1 MNFFKSF
8 LASILGTIVAFIFIG
23 LFITMSIAGIAT
35 AISSEDTVVK
45 EIKENSVLELDLN
58 LQMYDNIGETQE
70 LEVAL
75 GLGEEALK
83 FYDVVAAIK
92 KATTNDNIKGI
103 NLNAQFPLMGWSQA
117 QSIRKALQEFKAAGK
132 FIYSYGD
139 YYGQK
144 GYYLASVSDSIFVH
158 PMGGMEFK
166 GLAAEV
172 LYYKDFQDKYGFK
185 MEVVRHGKYKSA
197 VEPYLENEMSE
208 SNRQQISALL
218 GSLWSQISEDI
229 QSSRNLSE
237 EALNKIANELG
248 ASLPEQAK
256 KVQLVDG
263 VIYESDYQNKLKAAL
278 GLATDDKIKTT
289 TLKQLT
295 GNNGL
300 YKKGVRERIAVVY
313 AQGPVLYGE
322 GSENIIGQE
331 VFLDAIEDAVENR
344 RVKAIVL
351 RIDSPGGSALSS
363 DIIWQALM
371 KAKEKKPLV
380 VSMGNV
386 AASGGY
392 YLAVA
397 GDEIY
402 ATDMTITGS
411 IGVFATVPNAK
422 GFFDSVGINASK
434 VETHDNALGYSLIQA
449 PEGEFRGVIKEG
461 IEHVYDT
468 FKQRVAS
475 GRGMTLEAV
484 EEVAQGRVWTGE
496 QALEN
501 GLLDGLG
508 GMDEALAAA
517 ARLAELDDY
526 NLISYPK
533 IEPEFDD
540 LLSAMGPF
548 GAIDDILLKQYPE
561 EIRAFLTTLS
571 TEAKRPNIE
580 VRLPYSVEI
589 K

>member
-8 LASILGTIVAFIFIG
+8 LASVLGTVVAFIFIG
-23 LFITMSIAGIAT
+23 LLMTMSLAGLA
-35 AISSEDTVVK
+35 TVVATEDAVPV
-45 EIKENSVLELDLN
+45 EIKENSILELDLDI
-58 LQMYDNIGETQE
+58 QMFDNVGATQE
-70 LEVAL
+70 LEEAL
-75 GLGEEALK
+75 GLGEQALK
-83 FYDVVAAIK
+83 FYDVVSAIRKAA
-92 KATTNDNIKGI
+92 ADDNIKGI
-103 NLNAQFPLMGWSQA
+103 NLKCQFPIMGWSQA
-117 QSIRKALQEFKAAGK
+117 QTIRKALKEFKDAGK

-144 GYYLASVSDSIFVH
+144 GYYLASVSDSIFLH

-172 LYYKDFQDKYGFK
+172 LYYKDFQEKYGFK

-208 SNRQQISALL
+208 NNHTQIASLL
-218 GSLWSQISEDI
+218 HSIWNQVSEDI
-229 QSSRNLSE
+229 QVSRNLSE
-237 EALNKIANELG
+237 EDINATANALG
-248 ASLPEQAK
+248 ASLPEQAQAEK
-256 KVQLVDG
+256 LIDG
-263 VIYESDYQNKLKAAL
+263 VIYENEYKEKLKSAL
-278 GLATDDKIKTT
+278 GLDEDDKIKKTR
-289 TLKQLT
+289 LKQLT
-295 GNNGL
+295 GKNGL
-300 YKKGVRERIAVVY
+300 YKKGVRDRIAVIY

-331 VFLDAIEDAVENR
+331 VFLEAIDDALKNR

-363 DIIWQALM
+363 DIIWNALM
-371 KAKEKKPLV
+371 KAKKEKPLV

-411 IGVFATVPNAK
+411 IGVFATVPNVK
-422 GFFDSVGINASK
+422 DFSESIGINASH
-434 VETHDNALGYSLIQA
+434 VETHDNALGYSIFQA
-449 PEGEFRGVIKEG
+449 PEGDFRATIKRG

-468 FKQRVAS
+468 FKARVAS
-475 GRGMTLEAV
+475 GRNMTM
-484 EEVAQGRVWTGE
+484 EEVEVLAQGRVWTGE

-501 GLLDGLG
+501 GLIDGLG
-508 GMDEALAAA
+508 GMDQALEAA
-517 ARLAELDDY
+517 ARLAELEEY

-533 IEPEFDD
+533 IDTDFDD
-540 LLSAMGPF
+540 LISVMGPF
-548 GAIDDILLKQYPE
+548 GVVDQVLMEQYPE
-561 EIRAFLTTLS
+561 EIRVFLTSLK
-571 TEAKRPNIE
+571 TEMNRPNYE
-580 VRLPYSVEI
+580 LRLPYLVEI

>member
-8 LASILGTIVAFIFIG
+8 LASVLGTVVALIFIG
-23 LFITMSIAGIAT
+23 LLMTMSLAGLAT
-35 AISSEDTVVK
+35 VVATEDTVPA
-45 EIKENSVLELDLN
+45 EIKENSILELDLDI
-58 LQMYDNIGETQE
+58 QMFDNVGATQE
-70 LEVAL
+70 LEEAL
-75 GLGEEALK
+75 GLGEPALK
-83 FYDVVAAIK
+83 FYDVVSAIRKAA
-92 KATTNDNIKGI
+92 AEDNIKGI
-103 NLNAQFPLMGWSQA
+103 NLKCQFPIMGWSQA
-117 QSIRKALQEFKAAGK
+117 QTIRKALKEFKDAGK

-144 GYYLASVSDSIFVH
+144 GYYLASVSDSIFLH

-172 LYYKDFQDKYGFK
+172 LYYKDFQEKYGFK

-208 SNRQQISALL
+208 NNRTQIASLL
-218 GSLWSQISEDI
+218 QSVWNQVSEDI
-229 QSSRNLSE
+229 QASRNLSE
-237 EALNKIANELG
+237 EEINATANGLS
-248 ASLPEQAK
+248 ASLPEQAQVEK
-256 KVQLVDG
+256 LIDG
-263 VIYESDYQNKLKAAL
+263 VIYENEYKEKLKSAL
-278 GLATDDKIKTT
+278 GLDEDDKIKKTR
-289 TLKQLT
+289 LKQLT
-295 GNNGL
+295 GKNGL
-300 YKKGVRERIAVVY
+300 YKKGVRDRIAVIY

-331 VFLDAIEDAVENR
+331 VFLEAIDDALKNR

-363 DIIWQALM
+363 DIIWNALM
-371 KAKEKKPLV
+371 KAKKEKPLV

-411 IGVFATVPNAK
+411 IGVFATVPNIK
-422 GFFDSVGINASK
+422 DFSESIGINASH
-434 VETHDNALGYSLIQA
+434 VETHDNALGYSIFQA
-449 PEGEFRGVIKEG
+449 PEGDFRATIKKG

-468 FKQRVAS
+468 FKTRVAS
-475 GRGMTLEAV
+475 GRNMTM
-484 EEVAQGRVWTGE
+484 EEVEALAQGRVWTGE

-501 GLLDGLG
+501 GLIDGLG
-508 GMDEALAAA
+508 GMDQALEAA
-517 ARLAELDDY
+517 ARLAELEEY

-533 IEPEFDD
+533 IDPDFDD
-540 LLSAMGPF
+540 LISIMGPL
-548 GAIDDILLKQYPE
+548 GAVDQALMEQYPE
-561 EIRAFLTTLS
+561 EIRVFLTSLK
-571 TEAKRPNIE
+571 TEMNRPNYE
-580 VRLPYSVEI
+580 LRLPYLVEI

>member
-75 GLGEEALK
+75 GLGDEALK

-278 GLATDDKIKTT
+278 GLATEDKIKTT

-300 YKKGVRERIAVVY
+300 YKKGVRERIAVIY

>member
-8 LASILGTIVAFIFIG
+8 LASVLGTVVAFIFIG
-23 LFITMSIAGIAT
+23 LLMTMSLAGLA
-35 AISSEDTVVK
+35 TVVATEDAVPV
-45 EIKENSVLELDLN
+45 EIKENSILELDLDI
-58 LQMYDNIGETQE
+58 QMFDNVGATQE
-70 LEVAL
+70 LKEAL
-75 GLGEEALK
+75 GLGEQALK
-83 FYDVVAAIK
+83 FYDVVSAIRKAA
-92 KATTNDNIKGI
+92 ADDNIKGI
-103 NLNAQFPLMGWSQA
+103 NLKCQFPIMGWSQA
-117 QSIRKALQEFKAAGK
+117 QTIRKALKEFKDAGK

-144 GYYLASVSDSIFVH
+144 GYYLASVSDSIFLH

-172 LYYKDFQDKYGFK
+172 LYYKDFQEKYGFK

-208 SNRQQISALL
+208 NNHTQIASLL
-218 GSLWSQISEDI
+218 HSIWNQVSEDI
-229 QSSRNLSE
+229 QVSRNLSE
-237 EALNKIANELG
+237 EDINATANALG
-248 ASLPEQAK
+248 ASLPEQAQAEK
-256 KVQLVDG
+256 LIDG
-263 VIYESDYQNKLKAAL
+263 VIYENEYKEKLKSAL
-278 GLATDDKIKTT
+278 GLDEDDKIKKTR
-289 TLKQLT
+289 LKQLT
-295 GNNGL
+295 GKNGL
-300 YKKGVRERIAVVY
+300 YKKGVRDRIAVIY

-331 VFLDAIEDAVENR
+331 VFLEAIDDALKNR

-363 DIIWQALM
+363 DIIWNALM
-371 KAKEKKPLV
+371 KAKKEKPLV

-411 IGVFATVPNAK
+411 IGVFATVPNVK
-422 GFFDSVGINASK
+422 DFSESIGINASH
-434 VETHDNALGYSLIQA
+434 VETHDNALGYSIFQA
-449 PEGEFRGVIKEG
+449 PEGDFRATIKRG

-468 FKQRVAS
+468 FKARVAS
-475 GRGMTLEAV
+475 GRNMTM
-484 EEVAQGRVWTGE
+484 EEVEVLAQGRVWTGE

-501 GLLDGLG
+501 GLIDGLG
-508 GMDEALAAA
+508 GMDQALEAA
-517 ARLAELDDY
+517 ARLAELEEY

-533 IEPEFDD
+533 IDTDFDD
-540 LLSAMGPF
+540 LISVMGPF
-548 GAIDDILLKQYPE
+548 GVVDQVLMEQYPE
-561 EIRAFLTTLS
+561 EIRVFLTSLK
-571 TEAKRPNIE
+571 TEMNRPNYE
-580 VRLPYSVEI
+580 LRLPYLVEI

>member
-8 LASILGTIVAFIFIG
+8 LASVLGTVVAFIFIG
-23 LFITMSIAGIAT
+23 LLMTMSLAGLA
-35 AISSEDTVVK
+35 TVVATEDAVPV
-45 EIKENSVLELDLN
+45 EIKENSILELDLDI
-58 LQMYDNIGETQE
+58 QMFDNVGATQE
-70 LEVAL
+70 LEEAL
-75 GLGEEALK
+75 GLGEQALK
-83 FYDVVAAIK
+83 FYDVVSAIRKAA
-92 KATTNDNIKGI
+92 ADDNIKGI
-103 NLNAQFPLMGWSQA
+103 NLKCQFPIMGWSQA
-117 QSIRKALQEFKAAGK
+117 QTIRKALKEFKDAGK

-144 GYYLASVSDSIFVH
+144 GYYLASVSDSIFLH

-172 LYYKDFQDKYGFK
+172 LYYKDFQEKYGFK

-208 SNRQQISALL
+208 NNRTQIASLL
-218 GSLWSQISEDI
+218 QSIWNQVSEDI
-229 QSSRNLSE
+229 QVSRNLSE
-237 EALNKIANELG
+237 EDINATANALG
-248 ASLPEQAK
+248 ASLPEQAQAEK
-256 KVQLVDG
+256 LIDG
-263 VIYESDYQNKLKAAL
+263 VIYENEYKEKLKSAL
-278 GLATDDKIKTT
+278 GLDEDDKIKKTR
-289 TLKQLT
+289 LKQLT
-295 GNNGL
+295 GKNGL
-300 YKKGVRERIAVVY
+300 YKKGVRDRIAVIY

-331 VFLDAIEDAVENR
+331 VFLEAIDDALKNR

-363 DIIWQALM
+363 DIIWNALM
-371 KAKEKKPLV
+371 KAKKEKPLV

-411 IGVFATVPNAK
+411 IGVFATVPNVK
-422 GFFDSVGINASK
+422 DFSESIGINASH
-434 VETHDNALGYSLIQA
+434 VETHDNALGYSIFQA
-449 PEGEFRGVIKEG
+449 PEGDFRATIKRG

-468 FKQRVAS
+468 FKARVAS
-475 GRGMTLEAV
+475 GRNMTM
-484 EEVAQGRVWTGE
+484 EEVEVLAQGRVWTGE

-501 GLLDGLG
+501 GLIDGLG
-508 GMDEALAAA
+508 GMDQALEAA
-517 ARLAELDDY
+517 ARLAELEEY

-533 IEPEFDD
+533 IDTDFDD
-540 LLSAMGPF
+540 LISVMGPF
-548 GAIDDILLKQYPE
+548 GVVDQVLMEQYPE
-561 EIRAFLTTLS
+561 EIRVFLTSLK
-571 TEAKRPNIE
+571 TEMNRPNYE
-580 VRLPYSVEI
+580 LRLPYLVEI

>member
-75 GLGEEALK
+75 GLGDEALK

-117 QSIRKALQEFKAAGK
+117 QSIRKVLQEFKAAGK

-278 GLATDDKIKTT
+278 GLATEDKIKTT

-300 YKKGVRERIAVVY
+300 YKKGVRERIAVIY